1 MLQSR
6 TITFPVTGGIS
17 LWACD
22 PLWYHGV
29 SEVGIHTRNEKL
41 MADGLWCSMTCSL
54 CSDCS

>member
-1 MLQSR
+1 
-6 TITFPVTGGIS
+6 